1 MKRVLKIL
9 WVLLIVLTFFLL
21 ILPYISPRYRGL
33 LNNFVTPILPGMGK
47 ALYSDSE
54 LEKENEEL
62 RRKVKELESKQDY
75 LDSLYDENS
84 RLRNMQKMKPATD
97 FDAIVANI
105 TIKDSL
111 TGKYRFIID
120 RGTKDGLKLGMP
132 VMTGRYLLGRI
143 VEVRSDDAVVGTL
156 AMRNVNVYCRIK
168 GTEFP
173 GKMDGEAGQSKKG
186 KLFCKL
192 TRLPRDVE
200 LKTGM
205 VVQTSGFASEVE
217 VKTSGVGMIPKGL
230 DIGIIRQVSKNEKYQ
245 EAVVELS
252 AAWDSAQL
260 VTILKKPIR

>member
-1 MKRVLKIL
+1 MVL
-9 WVLLIVLTFFLL
+9 VLTFFIL

-33 LNNFVTPILPGMGK
+33 LNNFITPILPGMGK
-47 ALYSDSE
+47 ALYSDSK
-54 LEKENEEL
+54 LEDENDDL
-62 RRKVKELESKQDY
+62 RRKVQKLEAKQDY
-75 LDSLYDENS
+75 WDSLYDENN
-84 RLRNMQKMKPATD
+84 RLRKMQEMKPATD
-97 FDAIVANI
+97 FDVVVANI

-120 RGTKDGLKLGMP
+120 RGSKDGLRLGMP

-143 VEVRSDDAVVGTL
+143 VEIRPDDAVVGTL

-173 GKMDGEAGQSKKG
+173 GKMDGEAKQSKKG

-200 LKTGM
+200 LKVGM
-205 VVQTSGFASEVE
+205 VVQTSGFASDIE

-230 DIGIIRQVSKNEKYQ
+230 EIGIIREVSKNEKFQ

-252 AAWDSAQL
+252 ADWDSAEL
-260 VTILKKPIR
+260 VTILKKLSK